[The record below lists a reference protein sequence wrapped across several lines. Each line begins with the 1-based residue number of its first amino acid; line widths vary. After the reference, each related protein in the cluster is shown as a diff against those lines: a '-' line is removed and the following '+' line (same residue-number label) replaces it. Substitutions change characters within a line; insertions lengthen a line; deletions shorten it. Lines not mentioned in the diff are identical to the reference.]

1 MARALQSLL
10 RFALI
15 FICASFA
22 GSCKCSHEAAS
33 VPPKTPTVRLYLV
46 SSPAGA
52 LEPCG
57 CVKDMLGGVDHL
69 AAFVKSQSADAPHN
83 ALLGA
88 GPLFFMNTAL
98 TAERDTQDAWK
109 ADALARALGAAG
121 LRAWAP
127 GANDWAG
134 GAETFNALAAA
145 AGATPLASNLK
156 GPGLQAVRVFEV
168 GGTKVGV
175 AGVSLPLYQA
185 NLPAGVSALDTLSEL
200 QRAKAALDSQGARL
214 RVLLTA
220 MPRGDALRLIDRVP
234 GFQVLVIGKPFDQ
247 GESNDRPTPPEVVGG
262 TLVVEAPNHL
272 QALGVVDLFVRD
284 EQFEFADGSNTAAAA
299 ERESLTARIAELD
312 ARISAASN
320 AGKTADTE
328 QARVDLE
335 RMKTQQKALSAPS
348 APARGSF
355 FQYRLVEVRDTLGS
369 EQTVHALMDGYYQ
382 RVNEHNRD
390 VFKDKLP
397 LPAPTGQSHYVGVE
411 VCSTCHKSEREF
423 WNLTQHSAA
432 YATLSSAHKEFN
444 LDCVSCHVTGYDRPG
459 GSTVVHVE
467 KLSNVQCEVC
477 HGPGSRHVETPLD
490 DKLIAMPEQSLCAA
504 QCHHPPHVKADW
516 SVTAS
521 WAKIIGPGHQRGNNA
536 HPSASASDAPRAPLE
551 HKK

>member
-1 MARALQSLL
+1 MARVLQSLL

-15 FICASFA
+15 LICASLV

-69 AAFVKSQSADAPHN
+69 AAFVKSQSADAPHS
-83 ALLGA
+83 AMLGA

-98 TAERDTQDAWK
+98 TAERDTQDTWK

-127 GANDWAG
+127 GANDWAA
-134 GAETFNALAAA
+134 GADTFNALATA
-145 AGATPLASNLK
+145 AGATALASNLK
-156 GPGLQAVRVFEV
+156 GKAIEAVRVFEV

-185 NLPAGVSALDTLSEL
+185 QLPAGISALDTVAEL
-200 QRAKAALDSQGARL
+200 QKAKAALDSQGARL

-247 GESNDRPTPPEVVGG
+247 GESNDPTTPPEVVGS

-284 EQFEFADGSNTAAAA
+284 EKFEFADGSNTAAAA

-335 RMKTQQKALSAPS
+335 RMKTQQKALSLPS
-348 APARGSF
+348 VPTQGSF

-382 RVNEHNRD
+382 RVNDHNRE

-397 LPAPTGQSHYVGVE
+397 LPSPPGQSHFVGVE

-490 DKLIAMPEQSLCAA
+490 EKLIAMPEQSLCAA

-521 WAKIIGPGHQRGNNA
+521 WAKIIGPGHQRGNSA
-536 HPSASASDAPRAPLE
+536 PASASASGAPPGRQQ
-551 HKK
+551 K

>member
-1 MARALQSLL
+1 MVGLCVFRSLL
-10 RFALI
+10 RFALVV
-15 FICASFA
+15 ICASLA

-33 VPPKTPTVRLYLV
+33 LPPKTPTVRLYLV

-57 CVKDMLGGVDHL
+57 CVKDMLGGVEHL
-69 AAFVKSQSADAPHN
+69 AAFVKSQSADAPHS

-88 GPLFFMNTAL
+88 GPLFFMNTTL
-98 TAERDTQDAWK
+98 SNERETQDTWK

-134 GAETFNALAAA
+134 GAATFDALAKAA
-145 AGATPLASNLK
+145 QAVPLASNLS
-156 GPGLQAVRVFEV
+156 GPGLQAVRVFELS
-168 GGTKVGV
+168 GNKVGV

-185 NLPAGVSALDTLSEL
+185 NLPTGISALDTLSEL
-200 QRAKAALDSQGARL
+200 EKAKAALDSQGARL
-214 RVLLTA
+214 KVLLAA

-234 GFQVLVIGKPFDQ
+234 GFQVLVIGKSFDQ
-247 GESNDRPTPPEVVGG
+247 GENNDRPTPPEVVGT

-272 QALGVVDLFVRD
+272 QALAVVDLFVRD
-284 EQFEFADGSNTAAAA
+284 DKFEFADGSNTAEAA
-299 ERESLTARIAELD
+299 ERASLVRRIAELE
-312 ARISAASN
+312 ARISAASS
-320 AGKTADTE
+320 AGHTTDADLA
-328 QARVDLE
+328 ARRADLE
-335 RMKTQQKALSAPS
+335 RLKAQQKASSQPEV
-348 APARGSF
+348 PVQGSF
-355 FQYRLVEVRDTLGS
+355 LQYRLVEVRAALGS
-369 EQTVHALMDGYYQ
+369 EQTVQGLMDGYYQ
-382 RVNEHNRD
+382 RVNQHNQD

-397 LPAPTGQSHYVGVE
+397 LPAPAGQSHYVGVE

-423 WNLTQHSAA
+423 WNHTQHSGA

-444 LDCVSCHVTGYDRPG
+444 LDCVSCHVTGYDKPG

-477 HGPGSRHVETPLD
+477 HGPGSRHVDTPLD
-490 DKLIAMPEQSLCAA
+490 DKLIALPEQSLCAA
-504 QCHHPPHVKADW
+504 QCHHEPHVNADW

-521 WAKIIGPGHQRGNNA
+521 WAKITGPGHQRA
-536 HPSASASDAPRAPLE
+536 QSPVS
-551 HKK
+551 K

>member
-1 MARALQSLL
+1 MLGARVVQVLL

-15 FICASFA
+15 VICASLV

-69 AAFVKSQSADAPHN
+69 AAFVKTQSADAPN
-83 ALLGA
+83 SALLGA

-98 TAERDTQDAWK
+98 TAERETQDAWK
-109 ADALARALGAAG
+109 ADALARSLGSAG

-134 GAETFNALAAA
+134 GADTFKALASA
-145 AGATPLASNLK
+145 AGATPLAANLK
-156 GPGLQAVRVFEV
+156 GPTLQATRVFDV
-168 GGTKVGV
+168 GGTKLGV
-175 AGVSLPLYQA
+175 VGVSLPLYQG
-185 NLPAGVSALDTLSEL
+185 NLPPGLSALDTLAEL
-200 QRAKAALDSQGARL
+200 QKAKATLDTQGVRL
-214 RVLLTA
+214 RILLTA

-247 GESNDRPTPPEVVGG
+247 GESNDRATPPEVVGS

-284 EQFEFADGSNTAAAA
+284 DKFEFADGSNTAAAA

-312 ARISAASN
+312 ARISAANN
-320 AGKTADTE
+320 AGKTADAE

-335 RMKTQQKALSAPS
+335 RMKAQEKALSAPS
-348 APARGSF
+348 VPAQGSF
-355 FQYRLVEVRDTLGS
+355 FQYRLVDVRDSLGT
-369 EQTVHALMDGYYQ
+369 EQTVQALMDGYYQ
-382 RVNEHNRD
+382 RVNDHNRE

-397 LPAPTGQSHYVGVE
+397 LQAPAGQSHYVGVE

-423 WNLTQHSAA
+423 WNRTQHSAA

-444 LDCVSCHVTGYDRPG
+444 LDCVSCHVTGYDQPG

-477 HGPGSRHVETPLD
+477 HGPGSRHVDTPLD
-490 DKLIAMPEQSLCAA
+490 DKLIALPEQSLCAA
-504 QCHHPPHVKADW
+504 QCHHQPHVKADW

-521 WAKIIGPGHQRGNNA
+521 WTKIIGPGHQRESRLRDT
-536 HPSASASDAPRAPLE
+536 P
-551 HKK
+551 KK